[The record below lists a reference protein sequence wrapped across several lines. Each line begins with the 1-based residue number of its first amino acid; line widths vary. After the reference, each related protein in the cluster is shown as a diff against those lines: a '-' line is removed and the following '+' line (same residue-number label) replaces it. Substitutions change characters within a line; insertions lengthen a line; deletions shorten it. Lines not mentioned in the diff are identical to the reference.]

1 MTIEELNPKKYEL
14 TPDIEKNLLDLAEK
28 ITALEM
34 VYGDKFIVTSGLRSK
49 ADQMRINPSVK
60 NSAHLMGMAVDVS
73 DPEGRIDEWC
83 LDNLEELIRIGL
95 YLESPVQTVRW
106 SHLQSRK
113 PISGN
118 RVFVP

>member
-1 MTIEELNPKKYEL
+1 MTIEELNPKNYEL

-28 ITALEM
+28 ITALEIA
-34 VYGDKFIVTSGLRSK
+34 YGDKFIVTSGLRSK
-49 ADQMRINPSVK
+49 ADQMRINPQVK

-95 YLESPVQTVRW
+95 YLESPIQTPRW
-106 SHLQSRK
+106 AHISTRIPL
-113 PISGN
+113 SGN
-118 RVFVP
+118 RVFS